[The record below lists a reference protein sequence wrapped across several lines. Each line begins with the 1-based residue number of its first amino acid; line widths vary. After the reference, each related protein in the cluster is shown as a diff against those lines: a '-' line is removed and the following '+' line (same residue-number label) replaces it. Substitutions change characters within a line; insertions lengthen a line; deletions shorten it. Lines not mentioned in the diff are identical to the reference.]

1 MITRPTFE
9 EETFFWKKGYQYIVG
24 IDEVGRGA
32 FAGPVVVGAVVFSP
46 NTTSDLTLI
55 HDSKLLKPHQRVTA
69 LTVIKKYAS
78 FCSTEQSSVSVIN
91 RIGVGK
97 ATEVAFRK
105 VIQKVQQAYIGI
117 PLFVLVD
124 GFYIKYIRGI
134 GLKRQKAII
143 KGDQKSISIAAAS
156 IIAKVTRD
164 EMMTQYHDM
173 FPLYGFKKHKGY
185 GTREHQE
192 AIRKYNLCKLHRTSF
207 DLSPFV
213 SG

>member
-1 MITRPTFE
+1 MKILRPTFQE
-9 EETFFWKKGYQYIVG
+9 EERLWQTNYRVVVG

-46 NTTSDLTLI
+46 NTTSDLSLI

-69 LTVIKKYAS
+69 LSLIKKYAS
-78 FCSTEQSSVSVIN
+78 FYSTEQSSVSIIN

-97 ATEVAFRK
+97 ATEIAFRK
-105 VIQKVQQAYIGI
+105 VIQKVQHIYMGV
-117 PLFVLVD
+117 PLFVLID
-124 GFYIKYIRGI
+124 GYSIKYIKGI
-134 GLKRQKAII
+134 GLGRQKAII

-164 EMMTQYHDM
+164 AMMTQYHDM
-173 FPLYGFKKHKGY
+173 FPQYGFKKHKGY

-213 SG
+213 